1 MGGKGYVKFL
11 AALAG
16 AYIGYAF
23 GAAIASGITL
33 RADSFWSRTG
43 YLELYSNLAEQQSL
57 LLSLTCLPRLWWKID
72 FGFSPTCFAVV
83 AASQRD
89 QCAHAAHRRTR
100 TLISKA
106 VSMSAL

>member
-33 RADSFWSRTG
+33 RADSFWSRTRLLG
-43 YLELYSNLAEQQSL
+43 IVLQFGGAAVASAIAYLLA
-57 LLSLTCLPRLWWKID
+57 K
-72 FGFSPTCFAVV
+72 AVV
-83 AASQRD
+83 ED
-89 QCAHAAHRRTR
+89 
-100 TLISKA
+100 
-106 VSMSAL
+106 